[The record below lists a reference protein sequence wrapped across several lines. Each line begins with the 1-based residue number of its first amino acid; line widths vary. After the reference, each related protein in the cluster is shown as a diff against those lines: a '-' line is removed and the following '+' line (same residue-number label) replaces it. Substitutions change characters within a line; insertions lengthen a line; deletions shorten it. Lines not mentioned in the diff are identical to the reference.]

1 LIVYN
6 IETKNYEST
15 SVKTDILFAEIFKEF
30 PSIFFEF
37 IGKPET
43 NVNTYSFASPEIKQ
57 RAFRLDG
64 VFTPS
69 SDFPDEPLYFVEI
82 QFYKDEEFYDRLFN
96 SIFLYFSQYKPNNPN
111 WYAIVFYGKRS
122 QQTPIPGRYKA
133 LIEPHLR
140 CFYLDEIEI
149 IENESLG
156 RGMLKLVVENENQS
170 FQLAKQLIEKTRVEL
185 SNEIIQRQVIEFIE
199 TIIVYKFPFINRE
212 EVENMLDL
220 NLLKETRVYQEA
232 KEEGKEEGKL
242 EEKLEIVSKLLKKGF
257 SIQEVAD
264 LLELDTETIRSA
276 IQS

>member
-6 IETKNYEST
+6 IETKNNEST

-64 VFTPS
+64 LFTPS

-111 WYAIVFYGKRS
+111 WYAIVFYAKRS
-122 QQTPIPGRYKA
+122 QETPIPGRYKA
-133 LIEPHLR
+133 LVEPHLR

-149 IENESLG
+149 IENESG
-156 RGMLKLVVENENQS
+156 ASQ
-170 FQLAKQLIEKTRVEL
+170 IC
-185 SNEIIQRQVIEFIE
+185 
-199 TIIVYKFPFINRE
+199 
-212 EVENMLDL
+212 
-220 NLLKETRVYQEA
+220 
-232 KEEGKEEGKL
+232 
-242 EEKLEIVSKLLKKGF
+242 
-257 SIQEVAD
+257 
-264 LLELDTETIRSA
+264 
-276 IQS
+276 